1 MTRMEP
7 SVRRAAFADARAIA
21 GVHIETWRTA
31 YAHIFPAE
39 FLAGLSIDE
48 RAALAERLLTEG
60 SEEIFVA
67 ELDGRVVGF
76 ASGGRSRDEDDAAAP
91 GEVYAIYVN
100 AAAWG
105 RGAGRRLLDRLEE
118 ALRSAGFD
126 EATLWVLEDNPRAR
140 RFYEAAGWAFDGTSD
155 TFSRGGVDAIEV
167 RYRKR
172 LR

>member
-1 MTRMEP
+1 MEP

-48 RAALAERLLTEG
+48 RAALAERLLTED

-140 RFYEAAGWAFDGTSD
+140 RFYEAAGWRAIGPE
-155 TFSRGGVDAIEV
+155 RGHPAREL
-167 RYRKR
+167 RYGKM
-172 LR
+172 LGS